1 MSTIQII
8 ICIIVIL
15 FIIYMIYYHTKQHRK
30 NDILHKMTQ
39 LDKKKYILYSDI
51 TQSTILGSSGT
62 TVMGFF
68 KLNGGDRTVKHI
80 DSFTPLLYIE
90 SNWYLEI
97 SPAPIQ
103 KIAARIRIRT
113 NDKGVIKQEL
123 IELPQIPKQKWMFIA
138 ILRDGRRFDIIYND
152 KIVASQRL
160 HNYPAVI
167 SSSLSIGNKGLNGS
181 VIHVITYDRR
191 LTPTEVERQRLKF
204 VDTNNTVLEDNS
216 IDMSLPA
223 FPVLAQCPPGL
234 PCNPITSPPT
244 NNLLQWDTPYA

>member
-8 ICIIVIL
+8 IGIIVIL
-15 FIIYMIYYHTKQHRK
+15 CIIYIIYYNTKERRTD
-30 NDILHKMTQ
+30 DILPKMTP
-39 LDKKKYILYSDI
+39 LDKKKDILYSDI

-68 KLNGGDRTVKHI
+68 KLNGGDRTVKH
-80 DSFTPLLYIE
+80 DNSFTPLLYIE

-103 KIAARIRIRT
+103 KVGARIRIRT

-152 KIVASQRL
+152 RIVASQRL

-181 VIHVITYDRR
+181 VIHVITHDKR
-191 LTPTEVERQRLKF
+191 LTPTEVERERLKY
-204 VDTNNTVLEDNS
+204 VDTNNTVLEDNA

-223 FPVLAQCPPGL
+223 FPVFAQCPPGL
-234 PCNPITSPPT
+234 PCNPITSPPN